1 MNNNSKYITR
11 TFIAHHLEY
20 YDNKGIRQS
29 YDTIAKNFNVNAFLE
44 KNGIRS
50 IKAVKKYTTETKI
63 KRMSLEEF
71 FRLGIDIQPELR
83 YKG

>member
-1 MNNNSKYITR
+1 MENKYITR
-11 TFIAHHLEY
+11 TFTVHHLEY
-20 YDNKGIRQS
+20 YDNRGIRQY
-29 YDTIAKNFNVNAFLE
+29 YDTIEKNFNIDKFLE

-50 IKAVKKYTTETKI
+50 IKAVKKYHTEKKI

-71 FRLGIDIQPELR
+71 YRSASDIKPEKR

>member
-1 MNNNSKYITR
+1 MSNKYITR
-11 TFIAHHLEY
+11 TFTVHHLEY
-20 YDNKGIRQS
+20 YDNKGVRQY
-29 YDTIAKNFNVNAFLE
+29 YDTIAKNFNIDAFLE

-71 FRLGIDIQPELR
+71 FRLGSDIRPELR